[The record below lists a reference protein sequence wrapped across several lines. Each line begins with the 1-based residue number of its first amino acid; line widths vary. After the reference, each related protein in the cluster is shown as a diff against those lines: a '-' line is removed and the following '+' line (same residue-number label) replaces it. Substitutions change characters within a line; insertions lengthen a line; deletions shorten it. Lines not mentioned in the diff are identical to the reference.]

1 MPSSFAGENRLE
13 QVDLSIALVDMGAD
27 QGAASA
33 RQCRKRQYAI
43 GSKTSPLR

>member
-1 MPSSFAGENRLE
+1 MPSSFAGENRLK
-13 QVDLSIALVDMGAD
+13 QVELSIALVDMGAD

-33 RQCRKRQYAI
+33 RQQRQYAI